1 MIKIEKLS
9 YTIGNQMILDNINL
23 GLKKSHIYGI
33 IGPNG
38 AGKSTLLKHM
48 MRIIEP
54 KSRTV
59 FYNEKDIT
67 KIKVKE
73 YAKMASFVFQENS
86 RDADFTVY
94 EALLMGRYP
103 YMDYL
108 GNVSDR
114 DQEIVEE
121 IMKELKLEHLKYRY
135 ISTLSGGEAQKVFIG
150 RALVQ
155 DTPILLLDEPTSMLD
170 VHNSVELLELIKGIK
185 ISRELTIIMVL
196 HDLNL
201 AFSYCDH
208 IILMEKGKIVL
219 AEEKEDVLKNKKLKE
234 VYHHKIKIVDYQNE
248 HFIVPKTS

>member
-1 MIKIEKLS
+1 MIKIEGLDYS
-9 YTIGNQMILDNINL
+9 ISGQTILDQINL
-23 GLKKSHIYGI
+23 EFEEGCIYGI

-54 KSRTV
+54 HPKTI
-59 FYNEKDIT
+59 FYNQKDIT
-67 KIKVKE
+67 KIKMKD
-73 YAKMASFVFQENS
+73 YAKKASFVFQENS
-86 RDADFTVY
+86 RDVDFTVY
-94 EALLMGRYP
+94 EVLMMGRYP

-108 GNVSDR
+108 GNASEEDEV
-114 DQEIVEE
+114 IVEGVLA
-121 IMKELKLEHLKYRY
+121 ELKLEHLKYRY

-170 VHNSVELLELIKGIK
+170 VHNSVELLELIKQIK
-185 ISRELTIIMVL
+185 SHRQLTIVMVL

-208 IILMEKGKIVL
+208 MILMERGRIVL
-219 AEEKEDVLKNKKLKE
+219 AHDKEGVLRNQKLMDVYRNK
-234 VYHHKIKIVDYQNE
+234 IQIIDYQDE
-248 HFIVPKTS
+248 YYIVPKTS

>member
-1 MIKIEKLS
+1 MIHIKKLQCS
-9 YTIGNQMILDNINL
+9 MGGQVILDQINL
-23 GLKKSHIYGI
+23 EFEKNHIYGI

-54 KSRTV
+54 KVGTI
-59 FYNEKDIT
+59 FYDQKDIT
-67 KIKVKE
+67 KVKVKD

-86 RDADFTVY
+86 RDVDFTVY
-94 EALLMGRYP
+94 ETLLMGRYA

-108 GNVSDR
+108 GNISEEDE
-114 DQEIVEE
+114 QLVETV
-121 IMKELKLEHLKYRY
+121 IKELKLDHLRYRY

-170 VHNSVELLELIKGIK
+170 IHNSVELLELIKHIK
-185 ISRELTIIMVL
+185 EKRQLTIVMVL

-201 AFSYCDH
+201 AFSYCDR
-208 IILMEKGKIVL
+208 IVLMEKGRIVL
-219 AEEKEDVLKNKKLKE
+219 AEDQESVLQNQKLKE
-234 VYHHKIKIVDYQNE
+234 VYRDKIKIINDQDKQ
-248 HFIVPKTS
+248 FIVPKTS

>member
-1 MIKIEKLS
+1 MIHIKKLQCS
-9 YTIGNQMILDNINL
+9 MGGQVILDQINL
-23 GLKKSHIYGI
+23 EFEKNHIYGI

-54 KSRTV
+54 KVGTI
-59 FYNEKDIT
+59 FYDQKDIA
-67 KIKVKE
+67 KVKVKD

-86 RDADFTVY
+86 RDVDFTVY
-94 EALLMGRYP
+94 ETLLMGRYA

-108 GNVSDR
+108 GNISEEDE
-114 DQEIVEE
+114 QLVETV
-121 IMKELKLEHLKYRY
+121 IKELKLDHLRYRY

-170 VHNSVELLELIKGIK
+170 IHNSVELLELIKHIK
-185 ISRELTIIMVL
+185 EKRQLTIVMVL

-201 AFSYCDH
+201 AFSYCDR
-208 IILMEKGKIVL
+208 IVLMEKGRIVL
-219 AEEKEDVLKNKKLKE
+219 AEDQESVLQNQKLKE
-234 VYHHKIKIVDYQNE
+234 VYHDKIKIINDQDKQ
-248 HFIVPKTS
+248 FIVPKTS